1 MNEKELLI
9 TMLTRIGHELDIFE
23 VGGFEEDVDD
33 NSTSTRYV
41 FNEKGMLIRV
51 YSI

>member
-9 TMLTRIGHELDIFE
+9 TMLTRIGHELDFFE
-23 VGGFEEDVDD
+23 LVGLDKCIDD

-41 FNEKGMLIRV
+41 FNEKGILIRV